1 MVSESGGRRG
11 KSSGIGDYYSA
22 AQLRSDRWC
31 ALKDTARR
39 LALAAAHGRG
49 HQRHKDKAASLLEA
63 LEPIEAYWAFPGRG
77 TFDQLM
83 RLLGRDAFAEFS
95 QTTQRIVR
103 SLVSGSYRR
112 QTVSVIHDE
121 SLPRNSDDDEDL
133 PESRLPGQPYF
144 EVLIVDA
151 MSAAQER
158 AQRQSLYRM
167 RRPED
172 PFIYEAVVVPSLEDA
187 LIAVL
192 FNYNIQAVVV
202 RFGFELKAVNR
213 LNVLHRYLTRLGDE
227 DIEAFE
233 PDDYGPELCRLL
245 RKLRPELDAY
255 LVTDRS
261 VEDIAGRDLGN
272 CRRVFYNAED
282 YTELHLNVLRGVAN
296 RYQSPFFTALKEY
309 SRQPTGVF
317 HALPISRGKS
327 IARSHWI
334 QDMGEFYGANIF
346 LAETSA
352 TSGGLD
358 SLLEP
363 HGPIKK
369 AQELAARAFG
379 AKQTFF
385 ATNGTS
391 TCNKIVVQA
400 LVRPGDIVLVDRDC
414 HKSHHYGLVLS
425 GAYGV
430 YLDSYPLH
438 EYSMYGA
445 VPLKDIKAKLLE
457 LKRAGLL
464 SKVRMLLL
472 TNCTFDGIVYNVERV
487 MEECLA
493 IKPDLVFLWD
503 EAWFAFARFGPTYR
517 QRTAMHAA
525 EVLRERYRSAEYRA
539 TYAEYAARLK
549 QADDATLAAERLMP
563 DPDQVRIRVYAT
575 QSTHKTLTSLRQG
588 SMIHVYDQ
596 DFKGEVEQAFHE
608 AYMTHTSTSPNYQII
623 ASLDVGRRQVE
634 LEGFEFVQKQVEA
647 AMVMRRCISTHPL
660 LAKYFKVLT
669 VADMVPAQFR
679 ESGITSYF
687 DPEHGWNDIWDAW
700 SKDEFALDAT
710 RVTLATGRAGL
721 DGATFKTDVLMDR
734 YGIQIN
740 KTSRN
745 TVLFMTN
752 IGTTRSSVAYL
763 IEVLVKIAQEI
774 EDRLED
780 ASPMERLAFD
790 RAVKSLTV
798 ELPSLPDFS
807 RFHDAFRPYGEKASA
822 GDLRAAFFLAYDEN
836 KCEYLALH
844 GEELSRRIA
853 EGREVVASNFII
865 PYPPGFPILVPGQV
879 VSAEILDYMRKLDV
893 TEIHGYR
900 PELGL
905 RVFKDSALKRQISPV
920 HTAAAE

>member
-1 MVSESGGRRG
+1 MVIETNAKRSKPSA
-11 KSSGIGDYYSA
+11 IGDYYSA
-22 AQLRSDRWC
+22 AQLRADRWS
-31 ALKDTARR
+31 ALKDTAQR
-39 LALAAAHGRG
+39 LAQAAATGRG

-63 LEPIEAYWAFPGRG
+63 LECIETYWAFPGRS

-83 RLLGRDAFAEFS
+83 RLLARDAFVEFNRS
-95 QTTQRIVR
+95 TQRIVR

-112 QTVSVIHDE
+112 HSVSVPDDSQFDVE
-121 SLPRNSDDDEDL
+121 DDSDH
-133 PESRLPGQPYF
+133 PEHRQPGQPYF

-151 MSAAQER
+151 MTPGQER
-158 AQRQSLYRM
+158 AQRQSLHRM

-192 FNYNIQAVVV
+192 INYNIQAIVV

-227 DIEAFE
+227 DIEAIE
-233 PDDYGPELCRLL
+233 PDEYGPELCRLL

-282 YTELHLNVLRGVAN
+282 YTELHLNVLRGVSN

-363 HGPIKK
+363 QGPIKK

-414 HKSHHYGLVLS
+414 HKSHHYGLVLA
-425 GAYGV
+425 GAHGV

-445 VPLKDIKAKLLE
+445 VPLKEIKSKLLE
-457 LKRAGLL
+457 LKGAGLL

-487 MEECLA
+487 MEDCLA

-517 QRTAMHAA
+517 QRTAMHTA

-539 TYAEYAARLK
+539 AYAEYEKRMK
-549 QADDATLAAERLMP
+549 DVDDATLLAERLMP
-563 DPDQVRIRVYAT
+563 DPDRVRIRTYAT

-588 SMIHVYDQ
+588 SMIHVHDQ

-647 AMVMRRCISTHPL
+647 AMVMRRCIASHPL
-660 LAKYFKVLT
+660 LSKYFKVLT
-669 VADMVPAQFR
+669 VADMVPAEYR

-710 RVTLATGRAGL
+710 RVTVATGRAGL
-721 DGATFKTDVLMDR
+721 DGDTFKCDVLMDR

-774 EDRLED
+774 EERLED

-798 ELPSLPDFS
+798 DLPSLPDFS
-807 RFHDAFRPYGEKASA
+807 RFHDAFRPYGKEASA
-822 GDLRAAFFLAYDEN
+822 GDLRTAFFLAYDEN
-836 KCEYLALH
+836 KCEYLELH

-893 TEIHGYR
+893 SEIHGYR
-900 PELGL
+900 PDLGL
-905 RVFKDSALKRQISPV
+905 RVFKDSALKRLVAPV
-920 HTAAAE
+920 QTAAAE